1 MSLYGLPLVPLPFHG
16 LFSVFSPTT
25 VVLDRRSS
33 PSGFSAN
40 ERGHFRKYTAPL
52 AVPITE
58 KDCESQAAKAPEGL
72 DPALASQRSVCCS
85 EVVGVGPVGRL
96 GKISKGWFC
105 C

>member
-1 MSLYGLPLVPLPFHG
+1 MGFLWYLCHFMGF
-16 LFSVFSPTT
+16 FSVFSPTT

-72 DPALASQRSVCCS
+72 DPVLASQRSVCLF
-85 EVVGVGPVGRL
+85 GG
-96 GKISKGWFC
+96 GWGWASGAAG
-105 C
+105 